1 MNEQPK
7 VPKTLTGF
15 GPPGRSD
22 GRRKS
27 LLLQLQPPDLIA
39 ASVPSAARNFGSSIT
54 LAERDNLTVK
64 SLPGY
69 KSHVCRFCPDL
80 DQ

>member
-1 MNEQPK
+1 MGITE
-7 VPKTLTGF
+7 VIHGY
-15 GPPGRSD
+15 
-22 GRRKS
+22 
-27 LLLQLQPPDLIA
+27 
-39 ASVPSAARNFGSSIT
+39 SIT

-80 DQ
+80 DSVSVVNVLVILNAFARSQNLLDAVPVASARA